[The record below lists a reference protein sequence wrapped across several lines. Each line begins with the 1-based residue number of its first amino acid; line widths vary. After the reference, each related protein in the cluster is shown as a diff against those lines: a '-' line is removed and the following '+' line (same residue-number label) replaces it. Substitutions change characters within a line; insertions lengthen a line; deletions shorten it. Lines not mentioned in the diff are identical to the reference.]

1 MAAGRI
7 CALIPN
13 TFQKVQFQLYST
25 FFSEP
30 QMSSQS
36 NLDVGPIFHSFT
48 IHLLIQQPDCLM
60 NKHMIRKQSLFDSQ
74 SFRAKCC
81 KIMVLFFLQTFGEMN
96 LQLRGY
102 GRPDQVYAME
112 ARTSQLPG
120 YFYAC
125 MHPQFWVD
133 ADTLHRGVLPCR
145 KQRPVQ
151 GWERSHVHRLD

>member
-1 MAAGRI
+1 
-7 CALIPN
+7 
-13 TFQKVQFQLYST
+13 
-25 FFSEP
+25 
-30 QMSSQS
+30 
-36 NLDVGPIFHSFT
+36 
-48 IHLLIQQPDCLM
+48 M
-60 NKHMIRKQSLFDSQ
+60 NKHMIRKQSLFDSK

-120 YFYAC
+120 YFSAC

-151 GWERSHVHRLD
+151 GWERSHVHRLDYGKSTCENGWKSAELMEFIPEHLGTSQGDF